1 MKLKTLK
8 DLEKAV
14 HTGDV
19 IKFLQ
24 EENEVGADWMCSV
37 VLAGDLK
44 QEAIKWVKFD
54 LEVIKNNPL
63 LNIEKKI
70 ADRFIRVWMK
80 RLNITEDDLK

>member
-14 HTGDV
+14 HKGDV
-19 IKFLQ
+19 MKFLQ

-44 QEAIKWVKFD
+44 QEAIKLIKSERFQTFKLNGKTIMITQNARDLVKY
-54 LEVIKNNPL
+54 
-63 LNIEKKI
+63 LN
-70 ADRFIRVWMK
+70 
-80 RLNITEDDLK
+80 NITEDDLK